1 MDNVILKNL
10 IPESNDLE
18 KLYSGTIWA
27 EGPVWLES
35 ERLIAWSDVKSN
47 KMLSYNIDTSE
58 VVDYRNP
65 SDFNNGNCTDNEG
78 RIIRCQHG
86 LRRVIREEKNGE
98 ITVIAD
104 NYNDKKLN
112 SPNDV
117 AVSKLDNVWFTD
129 PPYGI
134 LTDQEGHKSISE
146 QDGNHLFMVGPG
158 LKIKKINAKFDKPNG
173 LAFSPNGKYLYVADS
188 GAANPGNFDLSRP
201 HNIQVFE
208 LDDDENIIS
217 NKIFAEINNGF
228 PDGMTVDVHGN
239 LFVCDPNGKKIHI
252 FESSSNYIGNINIPE
267 RVANCTFGGENKSDL
282 YFTAS
287 TSLYRLKTLTR
298 GLWTLK

>member
-35 ERLIAWSDVKSN
+35 ERLIVWSDVKSN
-47 KMLSYNIDTSE
+47 KMLSYNVDTLE
-58 VVDYRNP
+58 AIDYRNP
-65 SDFNNGNCTDNEG
+65 SDFNNGNCTDHEG

-173 LAFSPNGKYLYVADS
+173 LAFSPDGKYLYVADS
-188 GAANPGNFDLSRP
+188 GAANPGNLDLSRP

-282 YFTAS
+282 YITAS
-287 TSLYRLKTLTR
+287 TSLYR
-298 GLWTLK
+298 

>member
-47 KMLSYNIDTSE
+47 KMLSYNVDTSE

-282 YFTAS
+282 YITAS

-298 GLWTLK
+298 GL

>member
-282 YFTAS
+282 YITAS

-298 GLWTLK
+298 GI

>member
-117 AVSKLDNVWFTD
+117 AVSNFDNVWFTD

-158 LKIKKINAKFDKPNG
+158 LKIKKIDAKFDKPNG

-282 YFTAS
+282 YITAS

-298 GLWTLK
+298 GL

>member
-58 VVDYRNP
+58 VIDYRNP

-228 PDGMTVDVHGN
+228 PDGMTVDVNGN

-282 YFTAS
+282 YITAS

-298 GLWTLK
+298 GL

>member
-134 LTDQEGHKSISE
+134 LTDQDGHKSISE

-208 LDDDENIIS
+208 LDDDENIIG

-282 YFTAS
+282 YITAS

-298 GLWTLK
+298 GL

>member
-158 LKIKKINAKFDKPNG
+158 LKIKKINAKLDKPNG
-173 LAFSPNGKYLYVADS
+173 LAFSPNGKYHYVADS

-208 LDDDENIIS
+208 LDDDENIIG

-282 YFTAS
+282 YITAS

-298 GLWTLK
+298 GL

>member
-27 EGPVWLES
+27 EGQVWLES

-112 SPNDV
+112 SPNDD

-282 YFTAS
+282 YITAS

-298 GLWTLK
+298 GL

>member
-228 PDGMTVDVHGN
+228 PAGMTVDVHGN

-252 FESSSNYIGNINIPE
+252 FEASSNYIGNINIPE

-282 YFTAS
+282 YITAS

-298 GLWTLK
+298 GL

>member
-134 LTDQEGHKSISE
+134 LTDQEGHKSVSE
-146 QDGNHLFMVGPG
+146 QDGNHLFMVDPG

-188 GAANPGNFDLSRP
+188 GAANPSNFDLSRP

-282 YFTAS
+282 YITAS

-298 GLWTLK
+298 GL

>member
-282 YFTAS
+282 YITAS
-287 TSLYRLKTLTR
+287 TSLYRLKTLTQ
-298 GLWTLK
+298 GL